1 MRCCRMEFSFD
12 EEEDYVDYAED
23 KDSECIYSDEG
34 SASMLDADEV
44 SPEEEAFM
52 RGYMEE

>member
-1 MRCCRMEFSFD
+1 MSFKVN
-12 EEEDYVDYAED
+12 EEELYL
-23 KDSECIYSDEG
+23 SDEISEKEPESIYADDG
-34 SASMLDADEV
+34 PESMLDSDGV